1 MNATSFAYL
10 YFLSLS
16 RWDNEYLCYLML
28 YAVLKTYFTEL
39 TVHFKL
45 SLIKCYYILTIS
57 SFFLYASN
65 SARPA
70 FLLASLCS
78 AIPEQAILEG
88 ESDTGWK
95 WKLWSLFT
103 TKNLFSPLTYLAKTK
118 ILDRAY
124 RDIHGV
130 KFPSYLI
137 YLMDW

>member
-1 MNATSFAYL
+1 MNTTSFAYL
-10 YFLSLS
+10 YFLSLKMGQRIPLLFYIVCS
-16 RWDNEYLCYLML
+16 VKN
-28 YAVLKTYFTEL
+28 FFIEL
-39 TVHFKL
+39 TVRFKL

-103 TKNLFSPLTYLAKTK
+103 TKNLFSPLKYLAKTK

>member
-10 YFLSLS
+10 YFLSLKMGQRIPLLFYIVCS
-16 RWDNEYLCYLML
+16 VKN
-28 YAVLKTYFTEL
+28 FFIEL
-39 TVHFKL
+39 TVRFKL

-103 TKNLFSPLTYLAKTK
+103 TKNLFSPLKYLAKTK

>member
-1 MNATSFAYL
+1 MNTTSFAYL
-10 YFLSLS
+10 YFLSLKMGQRIPLLFYIACS
-16 RWDNEYLCYLML
+16 VKN
-28 YAVLKTYFTEL
+28 FFIEL
-39 TVHFKL
+39 TVRFKL

-103 TKNLFSPLTYLAKTK
+103 TKNLFSPLKYIAKNK

>member
-1 MNATSFAYL
+1 MNERNKFCL
-10 YFLSLS
+10 FILSISLKMGQ
-16 RWDNEYLCYLML
+16 RIPLLL

-103 TKNLFSPLTYLAKTK
+103 TKNLFSPLKYLAKTK

-130 KFPSYLI
+130 KFSSYLI

>member
-1 MNATSFAYL
+1 MNTTSFAYL
-10 YFLSLS
+10 YFLSL
-16 RWDNEYLCYLML
+16 
-28 YAVLKTYFTEL
+28 LKMGQRIPLLFYFVCSVKNFFIEL

-45 SLIKCYYILTIS
+45 SLIKCYNILTIS

-103 TKNLFSPLTYLAKTK
+103 TKNLFSPLKYLAKNK

>member
-1 MNATSFAYL
+1 MNTTSFAYL
-10 YFLSLS
+10 YFLSLKMGQRIPLLFYIVCS
-16 RWDNEYLCYLML
+16 VKN
-28 YAVLKTYFTEL
+28 FFIEL
-39 TVHFKL
+39 TVRFKL

-103 TKNLFSPLTYLAKTK
+103 TKNLFSPLKYIAKNK